1 MSLVKIRLQFKSM
14 VQPRIIILSIIILF
28 CAATLTAQ
36 DPERF
41 EEEVM
46 AITQKYDT
54 VWDQSKKTIVFTGSS
69 SIRLWED
76 LEERFP
82 AYQVINSGF
91 GGSQTSDLLV
101 FLDELVLKYQPDQVF
116 IYEGDNDL
124 QDKKSPGKILKT
136 SKEVISKIKATNS
149 ATSVVLISAK
159 PSIARWDLRRKY
171 RRFNRKLKKLCE
183 KNPALLFANVW
194 DPMLNGKE
202 IRTDLFIEDGL
213 HMNSKGYE
221 IWYNVLSNYVN

>member
-1 MSLVKIRLQFKSM
+1 MMRSKI
-14 VQPRIIILSIIILF
+14 ISISIFTVFL
-28 CAATLTAQ
+28 CSSGLTAQ

-41 EEEVM
+41 EKEVM
-46 AITQKYDT
+46 AIGQKYDT
-54 VWDQSKKTIVFTGSS
+54 IWEHSKKTLVFTGSS

-124 QDKKSPGKILKT
+124 EDKKRPGKIMKT
-136 SKEVISKIKATNS
+136 TKEVVSRIKDTGTVS
-149 ATSVVLISAK
+149 SIVLISTK
-159 PSIARWDLRRKY
+159 PSIKRWHLKGKY
-171 RRFNRKLKKLCE
+171 KRLNRKLE
-183 KNPALLFANVW
+183 KYCSRDPILAFANIW
-194 DPMLNGKE
+194 DPMLNGKKL
-202 IRTDLFIEDGL
+202 RTDLFIEDGL
-213 HMNSKGYE
+213 HMNTKGYE
-221 IWYNVLSNYVN
+221 IWYNVLSHYVN